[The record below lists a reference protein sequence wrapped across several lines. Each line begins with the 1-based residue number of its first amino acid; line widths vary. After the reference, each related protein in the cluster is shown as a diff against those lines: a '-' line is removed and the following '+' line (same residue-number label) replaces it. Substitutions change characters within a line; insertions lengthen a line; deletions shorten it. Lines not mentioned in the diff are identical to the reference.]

1 MAYLVPGA
9 SHVGVHCAHPLSR
22 IIIRS
27 SLSRRWI
34 QEKFLCVEIEKYRV
48 LMILWSLPF
57 RYTYAFH
64 SDDLSS

>member
-34 QEKFLCVEIEKYRV
+34 LENSCVEIEKYRV